1 MGFTEKQQKI
11 VDATMAEMDFV
22 EYLIEMD
29 GDTHQWRN
37 LSLKKLPIRFPIQPS
52 ISRS

>member
-1 MGFTEKQQKI
+1 
-11 VDATMAEMDFV
+11 MAELDFV

-37 LSLKKLPIRFPIQPS
+37 LSLKKLVEEGYALMAEGDD
-52 ISRS
+52 